1 MIVHLF
7 RRLVFID
14 ATPEPAC
21 GVGVKLPVS
30 ANRKSPALAAHR
42 LALGACQRCE
52 LGPGIRPIVSRA
64 SNPRAMLVGQ
74 APGQVEAE
82 GGVPFSGRAGKT
94 LFRWLARA
102 GLDEATA
109 RDIIY
114 ISAVTRCYPGP
125 HPSGRGDRVPN
136 RHEQSSC
143 ADWLETEL
151 RIIKPSV
158 LIPVGR
164 LAIERFLPDIPLSE
178 LIGTSR
184 TVQHI
189 GGKSVVIPLPHPSGA
204 SSWIHQVGNKALLEK
219 AIDLLGIA
227 LDPSQP
233 PGSARLRLQ
242 SHDRQPQER

>member
-1 MIVHLF
+1 MAT
-7 RRLVFID
+7 RTSRKFI
-14 ATPEPAC
+14 
-21 GVGVKLPVS
+21 
-30 ANRKSPALAAHR
+30 ALAEHR
-42 LALGACQRCE
+42 LALGACERCE
-52 LGPGIRPIVSRA
+52 LGPGIRPIVSHA

-82 GGVPFSGRAGKT
+82 GGIPFSGRAGKT

-102 GLDEATA
+102 GLDESTA
-109 RDIIY
+109 RDTIY

-125 HPSGRGDRVPN
+125 HPSGRGDRVPS
-136 RHEQSSC
+136 RREQSSC

-151 RIIKPSV
+151 RIIRPRV

-184 TVQHI
+184 TVEHA
-189 GGKSVVIPLPHPSGA
+189 GGKSLVIPLPHPSGA
-204 SSWIHQVGNKALLEK
+204 SSWIHQAGNKVLLEK
-219 AIDLLGIA
+219 GIDLIKLA

-233 PGSARLRLQ
+233 AERARMRRI
-242 SHDRQPQER
+242 SR